1 MSLYKE
7 GDETALR
14 RQAEKRYRKIER
26 SFESIID
33 FPPGDVK
40 NAVCKFSFPAKE
52 EAMTSSEEDEIMSNF
67 VESITLEDHRKMI
80 KKENRNIASESEDDS
95 ESLTT
100 GSTKAETLETISY
113 AGSNLSR

>member
-1 MSLYKE
+1 LSVYKE
-7 GDETALR
+7 GDEAAVR

-40 NAVCKFSFPAKE
+40 NAVCKFSFPAE
-52 EAMTSSEEDEIMSNF
+52 EEITSSEEDEIVSSF
-67 VESITLEDHRKMI
+67 VESITLKDRRKMI

-95 ESLTT
+95 GSLTT